1 MSRLVCNRCQYSQQT
16 CVCDAINIINNNLK
30 IIILQHPSEVKA
42 SKNTAHL
49 VKLTLTNCEIHIG
62 EHDDDFTFLNNLP
75 SESTAVLYPGEDAI
89 LLDNKKVDTSLP
101 STPLLKQLIVI
112 DGTWKKA
119 FKIMQL
125 TKSLQRFNR
134 VSFDKLPKNR
144 YVIRKAP
151 RADSLSTLEAV
162 AYSLQLLEQAPVTPL
177 YNVLNKFIEKQTQ
190 FMPEHVKARYFDC

>member
-30 IIILQHPSEVKA
+30 IIILQHPNEVKA

-49 VKLTLTNCEIHIG
+49 VKLTLANCEIHIG
-62 EHDDDFTFLNNLP
+62 EQDDDFVFLNSLP
-75 SESTAVLYPGEDAI
+75 SESTAILYPSENAV
-89 LLDNKKVDTSLP
+89 LLDNDKTSNVQFATT
-101 STPLLKQLIVI
+101 SLKQLIVI

-125 TKSLQRFNR
+125 TKGLKRFKHI
-134 VSFDKLPKNR
+134 SFKQLPQNR
-144 YVIRKAP
+144 YIIRKAP

-162 AYSLQLLEQAPVTPL
+162 AYSLQLLDHEPIAPL
-177 YNVLNKFIEKQTQ
+177 YNLLNTFIEKQTQ
-190 FMPEHVKARYFDC
+190 FMPEHVKARYVAL